1 MKSFF
6 AKFLVVFIFGFIPV
20 LSGYLIVSHLIEH
33 RETRKIEDIATALRE
48 KLIQIADA
56 GETENFYFSTFSAI
70 AAEFRRTGAAGNGRL
85 AELVMRS
92 QKLCGKEL
100 AVYFFDEKGE
110 YLPVPGQAPNNRFVV
125 GKIWDI
131 LAETAAFQ
139 PGDEI
144 RQQKRI
150 QALLGSEANAGL
162 LKKAEGQA
170 ISLKKLKKEGFFF
183 WQRVRP
189 ESKSGTIIIAPQL
202 TDTPEILQ
210 RLYRGPDAAIAR
222 ESFHFAFWNHMGGQA
237 AFPASS
243 LVNLEFFRN
252 RLQNSGDV
260 AITEKGRVWAL
271 LNTRNGQ
278 LAGSLPLRINQ
289 NRTAAGLL
297 NFIFAAVVALLLI
310 ALLHP
315 RIDPAHIGLNIGS
328 KLRAILLVAIVFPAG
343 SLILVGIVAG
353 DTYEKVLLTRLKNEL
368 SGKMAQ
374 IEDNFS
380 HAETS
385 FADACRKLQQRII
398 AEPDLDWFSGECR
411 RLLATGQ
418 AVRIELRSLDGERIS
433 LVETGGWFFGLEK
446 SQDAYGRYQIQTALA
461 ERSRQE
467 GIAIR
472 RPPDQVFNDIFSSPD
487 FGFVNISKWPDR
499 VHSYKFGSNELFWY
513 WAKID
518 VPGHPAALLNVFH
531 SKNLARE
538 KYLQQVVTAAGLQGD
553 TMKVYDQRRRQWVD
567 TDFSLRLAGEKVMRS
582 AILTGLPEMRD
593 IQNGPQRLLCF
604 AYPGSILSPF
614 SLMILVDSEPV
625 ASQIRRLQL
634 FLALILL
641 AIFVVAALIVKML
654 TDSFVK
660 PVKELDRGLIRL
672 QQRAVD
678 AHVSIDTGDEFG
690 ELGLVFNRMVDDLK
704 EMQLARTVQEALFP
718 QTRLQIPGYETAVFN
733 LAATDLGGDYCDH
746 IRVSDTKF
754 LFLIGDVSGHGT
766 PAALCMAMVKAAVFK
781 ACREDCAFAELPGS
795 ISSLLLKVLRRSKMM
810 TMLFSM
816 LNTEDNSLELIN
828 AGHNWPLILRA
839 SGGVEEIKLIGIPL
853 GIKESRGSS
862 RTLRMLLEPGDLF
875 FTYTD
880 ALVEVVNPAGEMFGH
895 SAMFAELEKMAGR
908 TPEEIIL
915 QMEKN
920 WKTFMGNGIQQ
931 DDLTML
937 VLRRLK
943 PATGEEPHA
952 V

>member
-6 AKFLVVFIFGFIPV
+6 AKFLVVFIFGFLPV
-20 LSGYLIVSHLIEH
+20 LSGGLIASHLIEH
-33 RETRKIEDIATALRE
+33 RETRKIEEITAALRE

-56 GETENFYFSTFSAI
+56 GETESFYFSTFSTI
-70 AAEFRRTGAAGNGRL
+70 AAEFGRTGAADPARLGRIAL
-85 AELVMRS
+85 HS

-110 YLPVPGQAPNNRFVV
+110 YLPIPGQAPNNRFVV

-131 LAETAAFQ
+131 LAETDAFQ
-139 PGDEI
+139 PGDEL
-144 RQQKRI
+144 RQQKKM
-150 QALLGSEANAGL
+150 QALLGSEANAGS
-162 LKKAEGQA
+162 LKKAEGQP
-170 ISLKKLKKEGFFF
+170 ISLKKLRTEGYFF

-189 ESKSGTIIIAPQL
+189 ESKSGTIIIAPRL
-202 TDTPEILQ
+202 IDTPEILQ
-210 RLYRGPDAAIAR
+210 RLYRSTDGVLSR
-222 ESFHFAFWNHMGGQA
+222 ESFHFAFWNHRGGQA

-243 LVNLEFFRN
+243 LGNLEFFRN
-252 RLQNSGDV
+252 RLQNAGDA
-260 AITEKGRVWAL
+260 AIVEKGRVWAL
-271 LNTRNGQ
+271 LNTRNCQ
-278 LAGSLPLRINQ
+278 FVGSLPLQINQ

-297 NFIFAAVVALLLI
+297 NFIFAAVVAVLLLV
-310 ALLHP
+310 LLHP
-315 RIDPAHIGLNIGS
+315 RIDPSHIGLTIGS
-328 KLRAILLVAIVFPAG
+328 KLKAILLVAIVFPAG
-343 SLILVGIVAG
+343 SLILVGIVAA
-353 DTYEKVLLTRLKNEL
+353 DTYEKVLLARLKNEL

-380 HAETS
+380 RAEAS
-385 FADACRKLQQRII
+385 FVDACSGLRKKVI
-398 AEPDLDWFSGECR
+398 EKPDCQWFEDECR
-411 RLLATGQ
+411 RLLDTGQ

-446 SQDAYGRYQIQTALA
+446 SQDAYGRYLIQTALA
-461 ERSRQE
+461 ERRGRE
-467 GIAIR
+467 GVVIK
-472 RPPDQVFNDIFSSPD
+472 RPPDQVFKDIFSSPD
-487 FGFVNISKWPDR
+487 FGFVTISKGPDR
-499 VHSYKFGSNELFWY
+499 VHSYRFGPNELFWY
-513 WAKID
+513 WTKID
-518 VPGHPAALLNVFH
+518 IPGHPAALLNVFH
-531 SKNLARE
+531 SKNLARA
-538 KYLQQVVTAAGLQGD
+538 KYLQETVKSAGQQGVV
-553 TMKVYDQRRRQWVD
+553 MKVYDQQRRQWTD
-567 TDFSLRLAGEKVMRS
+567 TGFASRIEGEKVMRS

-593 IQNGPQRLLCF
+593 IQNGRLLCF

-614 SLMILVDSEPV
+614 SLMILVNSEPIK
-625 ASQIRRLQL
+625 SQIRRLQS

-641 AIFVVAALIVKML
+641 AIFVVAALIARML
-654 TDSFVK
+654 TGSFVK

-672 QQRAVD
+672 QQRAPD

-746 IRVSDTKF
+746 MRVSESKF

-781 ACREDCAFAELPGS
+781 ACREGCAFAELPGS
-795 ISSLLLKVLRRSKMM
+795 ISSLLLRVLRRSKMM
-810 TMLFSM
+810 TMLFAM
-816 LNTEDNSLELIN
+816 LNIEDNSLELIN
-828 AGHNWPLILRA
+828 AGHNWPLILHD

-853 GIKESRGSS
+853 GIKENRGSS
-862 RTLRMLLEPGDLF
+862 KTLRMLLEPGDLF

-895 SAMFAELEKMAGR
+895 SAMFAELEKMSGR

-920 WKTFMGNGIQQ
+920 WKTFMGNGSQQ

-943 PATGEEPHA
+943 PAPGEEPHA